1 MGRPPYG
8 GKSFSRSEGN
18 SSAVTAVLF
27 SRGNNT
33 LHQET
38 KQGSYIYSGEAG
50 KFHEWEFR
58 TRLRSKG
65 KRGDNYVDAVS
76 RITEGLRGDAFIV
89 AQEVGLENL
98 WHEGRAAVEGDLENY
113 AEERVPSG
121 IELLVDAMRE
131 HVFPLTTHEARELFR
146 QYTKQS
152 GALSRQSGESMTQY
166 VSRRLRCW
174 KLLKE
179 LDPEIELSEG
189 HRADMLLEL
198 AGLDRHEK
206 IMVQASVNNAR
217 TFDRIADA
225 LILQHPRIHQKE
237 SRRTSAGKGT
247 SSKGKGKGGKG
258 YFRRKYK
265 GQGKGYGHTANIA
278 DDWYGDYPD
287 ALDQGSWN
295 ENDEHEDYEEDD
307 GDPAAAYIA
316 GSDDED
322 EEEVYEEEDE
332 VDIEDPVEASELL
345 SLAFL
350 ADAEGY
356 VDHLDQDADSAAA
369 YIQESTTAFMTFNKG
384 KRKGSS
390 KGRKGYPVRA
400 STLTIEDR
408 KAKLKVLKSR
418 TNCKDC
424 GRRGHWR
431 GDPDCTMKKDSSG
444 SQTGSKHRSVRVTLN
459 LREDYS
465 GCTRRSRHTQDFE
478 CPDKQACVA
487 ARSKAGAE
495 VPPPPTPVAVRRAAA
510 TRTVPVAKASS
521 STGSTGSEPSF
532 TVGVFAGTSFRNVHE
547 KYPAQY
553 IKMKTALQKGKG
565 PLPPEQEMFVKW
577 VDETTAVGYP
587 DAEGCTH
594 ERVSHAGS
602 SARYKRYTCLNPSCG
617 VSWSEE
623 RDIPTEDPDICPH
636 LRVDHRGSSKGQLR
650 TYCKDCGTV
659 IDIADRGAAREVEAE
674 ARNPTMTVEEAALLE
689 RVINGEHVFKHEIL
703 HALNTMTEAV
713 GSLNQGEEYS
723 LKSVAD
729 AFLDHIDRAR
739 EALRNSQEHR
749 AFPCI
754 RIDTVSYTHLTL
766 PTNREV

>member
-1 MGRPPYG
+1 MGRPFG

-27 SRGNNT
+27 SRGNDT

-65 KRGDNYVDAVS
+65 KRGDFYVDSVS

-98 WHEGRAAVEGDLENY
+98 WNEGRAAVEGDLENY

-217 TFDRIADA
+217 TFERIADA
-225 LILQHPRIHQKE
+225 LILQHPRIHLKE
-237 SRRTSAGKGT
+237 SRRTSVGKGT

-258 YFRRKYK
+258 YFRRRYK
-265 GQGKGYGHTANIA
+265 GQGKGYKHTANIA
-278 DDWYGDYPD
+278 DEWYDDYPD
-287 ALDQGSWN
+287 ALIQGSWD
-295 ENDEHEDYEEDD
+295 ENDEHDGYDEDD

-316 GSDDED
+316 GSDDEE

-345 SLAFL
+345 SIAFL
-350 ADAEGY
+350 ADTEGY
-356 VDHLDQDADSAAA
+356 IDHLDQDADSAAS

-400 STLTIEDR
+400 SNLSKTE
-408 KAKLKVLKSR
+408 
-418 TNCKDC
+418 
-424 GRRGHWR
+424 RR
-431 GDPDCTMKKDSSG
+431 
-444 SQTGSKHRSVRVTLN
+444 N
-459 LREDYS
+459 
-465 GCTRRSRHTQDFE
+465 
-478 CPDKQACVA
+478 
-487 ARSKAGAE
+487 
-495 VPPPPTPVAVRRAAA
+495 
-510 TRTVPVAKASS
+510 
-521 STGSTGSEPSF
+521 
-532 TVGVFAGTSFRNVHE
+532 
-547 KYPAQY
+547 
-553 IKMKTALQKGKG
+553 
-565 PLPPEQEMFVKW
+565 
-577 VDETTAVGYP
+577 
-587 DAEGCTH
+587 
-594 ERVSHAGS
+594 
-602 SARYKRYTCLNPSCG
+602 
-617 VSWSEE
+617 
-623 RDIPTEDPDICPH
+623 
-636 LRVDHRGSSKGQLR
+636 
-650 TYCKDCGTV
+650 
-659 IDIADRGAAREVEAE
+659 
-674 ARNPTMTVEEAALLE
+674 
-689 RVINGEHVFKHEIL
+689 
-703 HALNTMTEAV
+703 
-713 GSLNQGEEYS
+713 
-723 LKSVAD
+723 
-729 AFLDHIDRAR
+729 
-739 EALRNSQEHR
+739 
-749 AFPCI
+749 
-754 RIDTVSYTHLTL
+754 
-766 PTNREV
+766 